1 MDNLQKADYIN
12 PSIKYF
18 IEWINVIMY
27 IYILV
32 KSIVDYKIIV
42 TLDSEIVV
50 KDNTFYVPLIYFY
63 DFRETKF
70 LTENES
76 DAEFF

>member
-1 MDNLQKADYIN
+1 
-12 PSIKYF
+12 
-18 IEWINVIMY
+18 MY

-50 KDNTFYVPLIYFY
+50 KDNTFYVPLIYF
-63 DFRETKF
+63 
-70 LTENES
+70 L
-76 DAEFF
+76 